1 MKSPTSNS
9 CYNLG
14 ISILVNDV
22 HSKNAPYEV
31 TRLPLSFTQSPVIEV
46 NREPF
51 SKVTFTNP
59 VHLRKIL
66 SPIVST
72 LEGISIAVY
81 FEFPIAFRFEF
92 FSKVITVRE

>member
-1 MKSPTSNS
+1 MTLFPMKNKSRKAPLPIVVT
-9 CYNLG
+9 LAG

-81 FEFPIAFRFEF
+81 ARIPYSF
-92 FSKVITVRE
+92 